1 LRTLARLVDA
11 IVHPLPTPMARLF
24 RRRVEVTSA
33 MLNRITVNVLL
44 KSVIVTLALVVVAMS
59 SWAAWSSW
67 KRLASA
73 RRIATVI
80 EASADMFAALPGL
93 RNDRSMTQQHL
104 ASDQPLT
111 GMSPPLTAARKLDL
125 PNLQSAL
132 AVLETAEFP
141 EQQSAVT
148 NLRAE
153 VDRLSKLQQETEA
166 AIKLPKAERPAG
178 LSDTFVKTTVG
189 LLALLDTTSMQLN
202 RSVRLEDPY
211 IDQILELK
219 QLAWAARNAGG
230 DCSLM
235 ISNALGGIP
244 LPPDAKLIYAN
255 NLGRI
260 DTAWSALLEIA
271 SGLPLPARFTAA
283 VDKAKQEFLGAD
295 YMALRT
301 KLLNALADGQPVDV
315 KYADWT
321 PASIAKLNSILAIAD
336 AALDVAKEHTATRQ
350 ADAMWSLLLSLGL
363 LATAFVVVFGM
374 LLVVSRRV
382 TSPLRQI
389 QQAMLKLAGG
399 DFSVVLPGLDRK
411 DEIGDVANAIER
423 FKVLVDEKARAEAA
437 EALQRQKVEADR
449 QAELAQ
455 AEAATQAKVAAERAR
470 MSEEQTR
477 AVTALGV
484 GLQKLS
490 AGDLTFRLTE
500 AFPHAYQELKE
511 NFNGT
516 MTQLQ
521 DTIRSLTESAREVS
535 SASAEISASTT
546 DLSQRTEEQAA
557 GLEQTSASM
566 EEIAATVRKNAEN
579 AQQANA
585 SAGGTQTVAERGG
598 EVVAKAVEAMAR
610 IEESSGKIADII
622 GVIDEI
628 ARQTNLL
635 ALNAAVEAAR
645 AGEAGR
651 GFAVVAAEVR
661 TLAQRSSQAA
671 KDIKD
676 LITSSS
682 GQVKEGV
689 NLVNRAGTS
698 LTEIVE
704 SIKKVATIVAE
715 IANASAEQAGGI
727 EQINKAL
734 NQMDEVVQQNSALV
748 EENAATA
755 KTLEH
760 QAQAM
765 NGRVATFQVDAAA
778 AIAA

>member
-1 LRTLARLVDA
+1 
-11 IVHPLPTPMARLF
+11 
-24 RRRVEVTSA
+24 

-59 SWAAWSSW
+59 AWAAWTSW
-67 KRLASA
+67 QRLASA

-104 ASDQPLT
+104 AADQPAKEL
-111 GMSPPLTAARKLDL
+111 SAPLTKARELDL
-125 PNLQSAL
+125 PNLKSAL
-132 AVLETAEFP
+132 AVLETADFP
-141 EQQSAVT
+141 ERQSVVAS
-148 NLRAE
+148 LRAGVEKLE
-153 VDRLSKLQQETEA
+153 VLQRDTA
-166 AIKLPKAERPAG
+166 AAAKLPKAERPAG
-178 LSDTFVKTTVG
+178 LSDAYVQTTVG
-189 LLALLDTTSMQLN
+189 LLGLLDTISAQIN
-202 RSVRLEDPY
+202 RSVRLEDAY
-211 IDQILELK
+211 IDQLLELK
-219 QLAWAARNAGG
+219 QLAWVTRNAAG

-244 LPPDAKLIYAN
+244 LPHDALTIYAN
-255 NLGRI
+255 NLGKV

-283 VDKAKQEFLGAD
+283 VDKAKQEMFGPD
-295 YMALRT
+295 YVAMRT
-301 KLLNALADGQPVDV
+301 KLLNALAAGQPVEV

-321 PASIAKLNSILAIAD
+321 PMSIAKLNSVLAVAD
-336 AALDVAKEHTATRQ
+336 TALDVAKEHTADRE
-350 ADAMWSLLLSLGL
+350 ADAMRSLLLALGL
-363 LATAFVVVFGM
+363 LAAALIVVVGM
-374 LLVVSRRV
+374 LTLVSRRV
-382 TSPLRQI
+382 TGPLRQI
-389 QQAMLKLAGG
+389 QQAMLRLAGG
-399 DFSVVLPGLDRK
+399 DFSVVLPGLERK

-423 FKVLVDEKARAEAA
+423 FKVLVDEKAHAEAA
-437 EALQRQKVEADR
+437 EAVQRQKIEADR
-449 QAELAQ
+449 QAQLAQ
-455 AEAATQAKVAAERAR
+455 AEAAAQEKVAQERAR
-470 MSEEQTR
+470 MAEEQTR

-500 AFPHAYQELKE
+500 AFPDAYHELKE

-535 SASAEISASTT
+535 NASGEISASTT
-546 DLSQRTEEQAA
+546 DLSQRTEQQAA

-566 EEIAATVRKNAEN
+566 AEIADTVRKNAEN
-579 AQQANA
+579 AQQANT
-585 SAGGTQTVAERGG
+585 SAGGTQAVAERGG
-598 EVVAKAVEAMAR
+598 EVVSKAVQAMAR

-689 NLVNRAGTS
+689 DLVNRAGTS
-698 LTEIVE
+698 LGEIVD
-704 SIKKVATIVAE
+704 SIKKVAAIVAE

-727 EQINKAL
+727 EQVNKAL

-765 NGRVATFQVDAAA
+765 NERVATFQVDAET

>member
-1 LRTLARLVDA
+1 
-11 IVHPLPTPMARLF
+11 
-24 RRRVEVTSA
+24 
-33 MLNRITVNVLL
+33 MLNRMTVNVLL

-59 SWAAWSSW
+59 AWAAWSSW
-67 KRLASA
+67 QRLASA

-104 ASDQPLT
+104 AADQPAKEL
-111 GMSPPLTAARKLDL
+111 SAPLTKARELDL
-125 PNLQSAL
+125 PNLKSAL
-132 AVLETAEFP
+132 AVLETADFP
-141 EQQSAVT
+141 EQQTVVAK
-148 NLRAE
+148 LRAGVE
-153 VDRLSKLQQETEA
+153 KLEA
-166 AIKLPKAERPAG
+166 LQRDTAAAAKMPKAERPAG
-178 LSDTFVKTTVG
+178 LSDAYVQTTVG
-189 LLALLDTTSMQLN
+189 LLALLDTISAQIN
-202 RSVRLEDPY
+202 RSVRLEDAY
-211 IDQILELK
+211 IDQLLELK
-219 QLAWAARNAGG
+219 QLAWVTRNAAG

-244 LPPDAKLIYAN
+244 LPADALTVYAN
-255 NLGRI
+255 NLGKV

-283 VDKAKQEFLGAD
+283 VDKAKQEMFGAD
-295 YMALRT
+295 YVAMRT
-301 KLLNALADGQPVDV
+301 KLLTALAAGQPAEM

-321 PASIAKLNSILAIAD
+321 PMSIARLNSVLAVAD
-336 AALDVAKEHTATRQ
+336 TALDVAKEHTAARQ
-350 ADAMWSLLLSLGL
+350 ADAMRSLLLALGL
-363 LATAFVVVFGM
+363 LAAALVVVFGM
-374 LLVVSRRV
+374 LVLVSRRV
-382 TSPLRQI
+382 TGPLRQI

-423 FKVLVDEKARAEAA
+423 FKVLVDEKAHAEAA
-437 EALQRQKVEADR
+437 EAVQRQKAEADR
-449 QAELAQ
+449 AAQLAK
-455 AEAATQAKVAAERAR
+455 AEAAAQDKVAEERAQ
-470 MSEEQTR
+470 MAQEQTR

-500 AFPHAYQELKE
+500 AFPDAYQELKA

-535 SASAEISASTT
+535 GASGEISASTT
-546 DLSQRTEEQAA
+546 DLSQRTEQQAA
-557 GLEQTSASM
+557 GLEETSASM
-566 EEIAATVRKNAEN
+566 AEIADTVRKNAEN
-579 AQQANA
+579 AQQANT
-585 SAGGTQTVAERGG
+585 SAGSTQAVAERGG

-689 NLVNRAGTS
+689 DLVNRAGTS
-698 LTEIVE
+698 LGEIVD
-704 SIKKVATIVAE
+704 SIKKVAAIVAE

-727 EQINKAL
+727 EQVNKAL

-765 NGRVATFQVDAAA
+765 SSRVATFQVEGAAA
-778 AIAA
+778 KPARSAA